1 MKTALRGLIGWF
13 ALAVV
18 LVGANTLVQIQRDPD
33 DPGYTQVDGFVRVV
47 LFVTFII
54 ALLVVTKIGFVSVVQ
69 ALTFGAIKP
78 EKTVAEKAA
87 ITFDIPE
94 TEEGGRTAANIVA
107 VELFLIG
114 LGLLLAGGA
123 AGWAML
129 DGGGF
134 TALSAG
140 TFLVAGLALYPLIP
154 MAISRARDSGRT
166 WPIEI
171 TFTPVGMS
179 QPVGEGQKTV
189 AWSSIGGFVFDRHRG
204 GRRVDVHIAIS
215 DDRGRHQLLPLFAN
229 ESEHGFLM
237 TTAMDP
243 AEAERAEAAIERFNP
258 GLVEW
263 RDQRVRRG
271 GFGLENPGGGDDAVV
286 RWGEPDRSD
295 DPASAPQQATA
306 VVARESRSVAVAKG
320 IAAWSVSVVLV
331 STLSTVILNA
341 DALGGGMPFLVVAGI
356 VVALAGVLAV
366 VVTGRRAVMNRFVFR
381 RREVRGF
388 WPLPADVVGF
398 GIPDNTK
405 FVTMVLVSGLNG
417 IGLIT
422 FGGGLFVVADQA
434 VIDDGVAKL
443 LGAAVF
449 VIGLFCLGSI
459 AFRHRETT
467 KSLRVSV
474 MDEGL
479 EQPAEQAK
487 PLVLPWDEVSEVI
500 LDQHIAGGR
509 FSAHIALAEAE
520 AVVLLHE
527 MFRNRSRFGHRLT
540 PTMTAAEAERFAA
553 MVESRRPGLVRWPA
567 RKTKRGGF
575 GLFQR
580 AALRWRGGTASHPAP
595 QEGLSISK
603 VLDAG
608 KQRRAGFI
616 ALAATVVLGF
626 GVVSDTGV
634 AVRVVAGLLGLSM
647 FSAAIVSLRRD
658 QSQVIREM
666 VLKPR
671 WITVT
676 TLTSRTWSWSV
687 RWSDIE
693 KIVLRRAAGTDVFHV
708 VLSPSKNVDAYYPRE
723 RLARPLGLKREENGD
738 ILLAETE
745 LTTEDVKEIW
755 PVFKRNAEVAFDSPG
770 IDNPGYLDEEGS
782 EPSSTRQEP

>member
-18 LVGANTLVQIQRDPD
+18 LVGADTLVQIQRDPE
-33 DPGYTQVDGFVRVV
+33 DPGYTQVDGFVRLV

-69 ALTFGAIKP
+69 ALTFGVIKP
-78 EKTVAEKAA
+78 EKKVTEKAA

-123 AGWAML
+123 VGWAML

-134 TALSAG
+134 TVLSAG
-140 TFLVAGLALYPLIP
+140 TFVVAGLAVYPLIP

-189 AWSSIGGFVFDRHRG
+189 AWSSIDGFVFDRHRG
-204 GRRVDVHIAIS
+204 GRRVDAHIAIS
-215 DDRGRHQLLPLFAN
+215 DDRGRQQLLPLFAK

-243 AEAERAEAAIERFNP
+243 AEAERAEATIERFKP

-271 GFGLENPGGGDDAVV
+271 GFGLEKHDGDVDVV

-295 DPASAPQQATA
+295 DLVSAPRQETA
-306 VVARESRSVAVAKG
+306 VIARESRFSAVAKG
-320 IAAWSVSVVLV
+320 VAAWTVSAVLV
-331 STLSTVILNA
+331 STLLTMILHA
-341 DALGGGMPFLVVAGI
+341 DALGDGMPFLVVAGTT
-356 VVALAGVLAV
+356 VALAGILAGA
-366 VVTGRRAVMNRFVFR
+366 VTGRRAVTNRFLFR
-381 RREVRGF
+381 RREIRGP
-388 WPLPADVVGF
+388 WPLPVDVVGF

-405 FVTMVLVSGLNG
+405 FVTRVLVTVLNG
-417 IGLIT
+417 TGLIT
-422 FGGGLFVVADQA
+422 FGVGLFVVADQA
-434 VIDDGVAKL
+434 GIEDGSVML
-443 LGAAVF
+443 LGSAVF
-449 VIGLFCLGSI
+449 AIGFCFTGSI
-459 AFRHRETT
+459 AFRHRDTT

-474 MDEGL
+474 TDEGV
-479 EQPAEQAK
+479 EQPAEK
-487 PLVLPWDEVSEVI
+487 HEPLVLPWDEVIEVI
-500 LDQHIAGGR
+500 IDEHFTGR
-509 FSAHIALAEAE
+509 CFSVHVALAEAE

-527 MFRNRSRFGHRLT
+527 MFRKRSRFGRRLT
-540 PTMTAAEAERFAA
+540 PTMTAPEAERFAA
-553 MVESRRPGLVRWPA
+553 LVESRRPGLVRWPA

-575 GLFQR
+575 GVFQR
-580 AALRWRGGTASHPAP
+580 VILRWKGGTSAHPAP

-603 VLDAG
+603 VVDSG

-626 GVVSDTGV
+626 GIISDTGV
-634 AVRVVAGLLGLSM
+634 AVRAVAASLGLLM

-658 QSQVIREM
+658 RSQFIREV

-693 KIVLRRAAGTDVFHV
+693 KIVLRRTAGTDVFHL
-708 VLSPSKNVDAYYPRE
+708 VLSPSESVGAYYPRD
-723 RLARPLGLKREENGD
+723 RLARPLGLKHEDNGD

-745 LTTEDVKEIW
+745 LTSEDVKEIW
-755 PVFKRNAEVAFDSPG
+755 PVLKRNAEVAFDSPG
-770 IDNPGYLDEEGS
+770 IDDPRFLGGEGS
-782 EPSSTRQEP
+782 EPSSTRQES

>member
-1 MKTALRGLIGWF
+1 MRGLIGWF

-18 LVGANTLVQIQRDPD
+18 LVGADTLVQIQRDPE

-69 ALTFGAIKP
+69 ALTFGVIKP
-78 EKTVAEKAA
+78 DKTVAEKAA

-94 TEEGGRTAANIVA
+94 TDEGSHTAANIVA

-123 AGWAML
+123 AGLAML

-134 TALSAG
+134 TVLSAG
-140 TFLVAGLALYPLIP
+140 TFLVAGLAVYPLIP
-154 MAISRARDSGRT
+154 MAIGRARDSGRT

-189 AWSSIGGFVFDRHRG
+189 AWSSIDGFVFDRHRG

-215 DDRGRHQLLPLFAN
+215 DERGRHQLLPLFAN

-243 AEAERAEAAIERFNP
+243 AEAERAEAAIERFRP
-258 GLVEW
+258 GSVEW

-271 GFGLENPGGGDDAVV
+271 GFGLEEHDGGDGVV

-295 DPASAPQQATA
+295 DLVAAPQQATA
-306 VVARESRSVAVAKG
+306 VVARESQFVAVAKG
-320 IAAWSVSVVLV
+320 IGAWSVSAVLI
-331 STLSTVILNA
+331 STLLTVILHA
-341 DALGGGMPFLVVAGI
+341 DALVGGMLFLVVAGI
-356 VVALAGVLAV
+356 AVALAGILAG
-366 VVTGRRAVMNRFVFR
+366 VVTGLRAVTNRFVFR
-381 RREVRGF
+381 RREIRGL
-388 WPLPADVVGF
+388 WPLPADVAGF
-398 GIPDNTK
+398 GVPDNTK
-405 FVTMVLVSGLNG
+405 FVTRVLVSGLNG

-434 VIDDGVAKL
+434 EIDDGSSML
-443 LGAAVF
+443 FGAAVF
-449 VIGLFCLGSI
+449 AIGLFFLGSI
-459 AFRHRETT
+459 AFRHRETA

-474 MDEGL
+474 TDEGL
-479 EQPAEQAK
+479 EQPAEGDEN
-487 PLVLPWDEVSEVI
+487 LVLSWDEVNEVI
-500 LDQHIAGGR
+500 LDEHIAGR
-509 FSAHIALAEAE
+509 CFSVHVALAEAE
-520 AVVLLHE
+520 AAVLLHE
-527 MFRNRSRFGHRLT
+527 MFRKRSRFGHRLT
-540 PTMTAAEAERFAA
+540 PTMTASEAERFAA
-553 MVESRRPGLVRWPA
+553 LVDSRRPGLVRWTA
-567 RKTKRGGF
+567 RRTERGGF
-575 GLFQR
+575 GVFQR
-580 AALRWRGGTASHPAP
+580 AILRWKDGTSSHPAP
-595 QEGLSISK
+595 QDGLSISK
-603 VLDAG
+603 VVDSD

-626 GVVSDTGV
+626 GVISDTGV
-634 AVRVVAGLLGLSM
+634 AVRVVAALLGVLM
-647 FSAAIVSLRRD
+647 FWVAIVSLRRD
-658 QSQVIREM
+658 QSQVVREV
-666 VLKPR
+666 VLRPR

-693 KIVLRRAAGTDVFHV
+693 KVTLRRTVGTGVFHV
-708 VLSPSKNVDAYYPRE
+708 VLSPSKRVDAYYPRE
-723 RLARPLGLKREENGD
+723 RLARPLGLKREDNGD
-738 ILLAETE
+738 ILIAETE
-745 LTTEDVKEIW
+745 LTSEDVKEIW
-755 PVFKRNAEVAFDSPG
+755 PVLKRNTEVAFDSPG
-770 IDNPGYLDEEGS
+770 IGDPRYLGEERSG
-782 EPSSTRQEP
+782 PSSTRQEP

>member
-33 DPGYTQVDGFVRVV
+33 DPGYTQVDGFVRVA
-47 LFVTFII
+47 LFATFII

-123 AGWAML
+123 AGWALL

-134 TALSAG
+134 TALSVG
-140 TFLVAGLALYPLIP
+140 TFLIAGLAVYPLIP
-154 MAISRARDSGRT
+154 MAINRARDSGRT

-189 AWSSIGGFVFDRHRG
+189 AWPSIDGFVFDRHRG

-215 DDRGRHQLLPLFAN
+215 DERGRQQLLPIFGN

-243 AEAERAEAAIERFNP
+243 AEAERAEATIERFKP
-258 GLVEW
+258 GSVEW
-263 RDQRVRRG
+263 RDKRVRRG
-271 GFGLENPGGGDDAVV
+271 GFGPEKPDDDAGVV

-295 DPASAPQQATA
+295 DPVSAPHQATA
-306 VVARESRSVAVAKG
+306 VVARESQSVAVAKG
-320 IAAWSVSVVLV
+320 IAAWSESVVLV
-331 STLSTVILNA
+331 LTLSTVILQA
-341 DALGGGMPFLVVAGI
+341 DALAGGMRFLVVAGI
-356 VVALAGVLAV
+356 AVALAGILAGV
-366 VVTGRRAVMNRFVFR
+366 VSGRRALTNRFVFR
-381 RREVRGF
+381 RREIRGP
-388 WPLPADVVGF
+388 WPLPADVVAF
-398 GIPDNTK
+398 GIPDNAK
-405 FVTMVLVSGLNG
+405 FVTRVLVSGLNG

-434 VIDDGVAKL
+434 GIEDGYAKL

-449 VIGLFCLGSI
+449 AIGLFFLGSI
-459 AFRHRETT
+459 AFHRRETT
-467 KSLRVSV
+467 KYLRASV
-474 MDEGL
+474 TDEGL
-479 EQPAEQAK
+479 EQPAEQDET
-487 PLVLPWDEVSEVI
+487 LVLSWDEVGEVI
-500 LDQHIAGGR
+500 LDEHIAGGR
-509 FSAHIALAEAE
+509 FSVHVALAEAE
-520 AVVLLHE
+520 AAVLLHE
-527 MFRNRSRFGHRLT
+527 TFRKRSRFGHRLT
-540 PTMTAAEAERFAA
+540 TTMTAVEAERFATL
-553 MVESRRPGLVRWPA
+553 VESRRPGLVRRPA

-575 GLFQR
+575 GVFQR
-580 AALRWRGGTASHPAP
+580 AALRWTDGTTSHPAP

-603 VLDAG
+603 VVDSG

-626 GVVSDTGV
+626 GIISDTGV

-658 QSQVIREM
+658 QSQVIREV

-676 TLTSRTWSWSV
+676 TLTSRTWCWSV

-693 KIVLRRAAGTDVFHV
+693 KVVLRRAAGTDVFHV
-708 VLSPSKNVDAYYPRE
+708 VLSPSKSVDAYYPRE
-723 RLARPLGLKREENGD
+723 RLARTLGLKREENGD
-738 ILLAETE
+738 ILIAETA
-745 LTTEDVKEIW
+745 LMSEDVEEIW
-755 PVFKRNAEVAFDSPG
+755 PVLERNAEVTFDSPG
-770 IDNPGYLDEEGS
+770 IDDPCYLDEEGS